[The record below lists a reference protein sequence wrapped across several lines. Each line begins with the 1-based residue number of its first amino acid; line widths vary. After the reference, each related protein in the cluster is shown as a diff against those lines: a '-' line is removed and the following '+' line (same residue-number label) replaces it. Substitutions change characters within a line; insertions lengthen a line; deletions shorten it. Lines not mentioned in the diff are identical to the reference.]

1 MYTQAL
7 EGFSV
12 GTQRICVI
20 FTFGQP
26 VLLLF
31 KKREREKKK
40 KKKEK
45 KKGGGGG
52 GTTKIIMKRV
62 HTGAGKFQCGDTKSL
77 CNLYFGSARASFV

>member
-20 FTFGQP
+20 FTLGQP

-40 KKKEK
+40 KKK
-45 KKGGGGG
+45 
-52 GTTKIIMKRV
+52 TILLNSDRMNTAV
-62 HTGAGKFQCGDTKSL
+62 VVFAYFLLKFRGI
-77 CNLYFGSARASFV
+77 